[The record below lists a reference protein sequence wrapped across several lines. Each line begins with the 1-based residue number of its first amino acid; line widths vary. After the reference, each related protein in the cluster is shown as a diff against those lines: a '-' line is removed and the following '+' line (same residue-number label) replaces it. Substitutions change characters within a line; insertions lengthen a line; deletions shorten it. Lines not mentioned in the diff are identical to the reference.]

1 MSLQQILYI
10 VATPIGNLGDL
21 SARAIEV
28 LHTVDRIY
36 AEDTR
41 HSLPLL
47 RHHGI
52 ETRVSAL
59 HEHNEQA
66 QIDVVIEHLLAGN
79 SAALISD
86 AGTPLISD
94 PGFRLVRACR
104 QSGIKVSPIP
114 GACAFVAALS
124 VSGLPTDR
132 FQFVGFAPQ
141 KRAARKAFLKSLA
154 EFDHTVAMYESPH
167 RIVDCLA
174 DINEVFGGEHE
185 ICIAREL
192 TKKFE
197 TVISGNV
204 ASVVAQVA
212 SDANQQRGEFVV
224 IIAGSGKEN
233 HSESASMVSLD
244 RTLSVLLEH
253 LPIKVAA
260 KAAADLFS
268 VNKRD
273 AYERAL
279 ALQGKS

>member
-10 VATPIGNLGDL
+10 VATPIGNLGDF
-21 SARAIEV
+21 SARAIDA
-28 LHTVDRIY
+28 LRSVDRIY

-66 QIDVVIEHLLAGN
+66 QIDTVIEHLLAGH

-104 QSGIKVSPIP
+104 LAGIKVSPIP

-124 VSGLPTDR
+124 VSGLPTDK
-132 FQFVGFAPQ
+132 FQFVGFAPH
-141 KRAARKAFLKSLA
+141 KRVARRTFFKSLA
-154 EFDHTVAMYESPH
+154 ELDHTVVLYESPH

-174 DINEVFGGEHE
+174 DINEVFGDEHE
-185 ICIAREL
+185 ICVAREL

-197 TVISGNV
+197 TVTTGTV
-204 ASVVAQVA
+204 ASVITQVT
-212 SDANQQRGEFVV
+212 SDTNQQRGEFVV
-224 IIAGSGKEN
+224 IIAGSGKAN
-233 HSESASMVSLD
+233 DSEGASLVSLD
-244 RTLSVLLEH
+244 RTLGVLLEH